1 MWINPQALSGGDS
14 VVLGK
19 FWNATMTS
27 PYYQY
32 GLELAGGTVPVFYVG
47 TTSGV
52 LSASMGSAL
61 ALNQWSYLAVIFDG
75 LQVKF
80 YLNGVLVTTAS
91 LPASITARSNPFRLG
106 ADNNTQ
112 QFFKGSL
119 DEVRIYNRALTA
131 QEIQIDMATPF

>member
-1 MWINPQALSGGDS
+1 
-14 VVLGK
+14 
-19 FWNATMTS
+19 
-27 PYYQY
+27 
-32 GLELAGGTVPVFYVG
+32 
-47 TTSGV
+47 
-52 LSASMGSAL
+52 MGSAL

>member
-1 MWINPQALSGGDS
+1 
-14 VVLGK
+14 
-19 FWNATMTS
+19 MTS

-47 TTSGV
+47 TAGGP

-61 ALNQWSYLAVIFDG
+61 ALNQWSYLAVVFDG
-75 LQVKF
+75 SQVKF
-80 YLNGVLVTTAS
+80 YLNGALVSTVPLQAT
-91 LPASITARSNPFRLG
+91 ITARSNPFRLG

-119 DEVRIYNRALTA
+119 DEVRIYNHALTT
-131 QEIQIDMATPF
+131 QEILTIMSTPI